1 MDLKTWKL
9 KTHSLPNKPE
19 CAFVCGK
26 HSFPTDN
33 PLRLK
38 HMAVEANRIVYENDR
53 GLVALPFKPGE
64 SIRASYPGW
73 PQIPALISAGF
84 VGENTLRVRCYAIG
98 DAPCGF
104 DMLIVH
110 KTARSRCN
118 PVNPSIPSQKATK
131 VLPPVQSFKQK
142 SSFFEQM
149 ARLRAETGSTNAFSF
164 YRR

>member
-1 MDLKTWKL
+1 M
-9 KTHSLPNKPE
+9 
-19 CAFVCGK
+19 
-26 HSFPTDN
+26 FPTDN

-110 KTARSRCN
+110 KNGTL
-118 PVNPSIPSQKATK
+118 T
-131 VLPPVQSFKQK
+131 VQSRK
-142 SSFFEQM
+142 SFDPVTEGYEGV
-149 ARLRAETGSTNAFSF
+149 ATGAKF
-164 YRR
+164 